1 MSKLS
6 KEQIKSLEK
15 KSFMCAEIQLLCDG
29 YKVSLKERLV
39 KRTLRVLL
47 FIDNTINADHLLDPA
62 DHAESKFYRPYVR
75 YYKKS
80 PRSKK
85 REKMD
90 MGICKPDFAS
100 FGQAL
105 RHINKVCDSVQ
116 IVDEAPC

>member
-6 KEQIKSLEK
+6 KDQIKSLEK

-29 YKVSLKERLV
+29 YKVSLQERLV

-62 DHAESKFYRPYVR
+62 GHAESKFYRPYVR

-90 MGICKPDFAS
+90 MGVCKPDFAS
-100 FGQAL
+100 IGQAL